1 MTIGHNFLL
10 AFMLAVISSIYL
22 QLHKLD
28 YSFLDFNRHHQL
40 FINNQRMLLS
50 IFDIYSL
57 LILIQMENGI
67 LTSAR

>member
-10 AFMLAVISSIYL
+10 AFMPAMISSIYL
-22 QLHKLD
+22 QLLKLD
-28 YSFLDFNRHHQL
+28 YSFLDFHRYHQL

-57 LILIQMENGI
+57 LILIQMENGF
-67 LTSAR
+67 LT